1 MFVLV
6 YTNED
11 DSSKRFKTR
20 IYYLTKGLIKNYN
33 VIING
38 KKFYDQPID
47 SYVKQYEEIRKLA
60 TGQSKD
66 YTTGCLLG
74 YEYKKTHYRLTAD
87 DLSRQKKLDADP
99 KVIQQTEFVGQLKN
113 SDGRDADEAESMF
126 VSTILDK
133 KQRNEIKLFSG
144 MCNGII
150 KDDKLS
156 RSEGYTNDCTIKQIK
171 ISIKK

>member
-1 MFVLV
+1 M
-6 YTNED
+6 
-11 DSSKRFKTR
+11 
-20 IYYLTKGLIKNYN
+20 
-33 VIING
+33 IING

-60 TGQSKD
+60 AGQSKD

-144 MCNGII
+144 MCNSII
-150 KDDKLS
+150 KYDKLS

-171 ISIKK
+171 ISNKI